1 MPSNCKYRD
10 YNITIGDLPFLET
23 VDGFFCFFFRHD
35 YDHSYITV
43 TML

>member
-23 VDGFFCFFFRHD
+23 VDGFFAFFSD
-35 YDHSYITV
+35 M
-43 TML
+43 TMTIVILL